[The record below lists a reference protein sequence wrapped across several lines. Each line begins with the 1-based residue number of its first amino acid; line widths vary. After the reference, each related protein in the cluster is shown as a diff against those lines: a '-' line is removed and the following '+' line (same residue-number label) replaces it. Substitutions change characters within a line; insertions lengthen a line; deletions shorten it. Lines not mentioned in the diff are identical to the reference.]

1 MSSSILLLDNRSSFG
16 CSYNHYLRQVINND
30 YYNYFLS
37 DGSER
42 FGFGVSTRIQSKM
55 GSLLVSSASFIHQI
69 FRCRSGWWKNNTWN
83 YNSSDSL
90 LSELPFSV
98 SQRSKSPYWNEN
110 LKTPKILMAPWM
122 VTKCSECSTAA
133 MSEEADKESSLDDEW
148 AVQKVERKKSLTLS
162 KFLSLR
168 QMCRI
173 NEARS

>member
-1 MSSSILLLDNRSSFG
+1 
-16 CSYNHYLRQVINND
+16 
-30 YYNYFLS
+30 
-37 DGSER
+37 
-42 FGFGVSTRIQSKM
+42 
-55 GSLLVSSASFIHQI
+55 
-69 FRCRSGWWKNNTWN
+69 
-83 YNSSDSL
+83 
-90 LSELPFSV
+90 
-98 SQRSKSPYWNEN
+98 
-110 LKTPKILMAPWM
+110 M